1 MNVNS
6 QTSLPATQPNLG
18 PVSALNRLSVQ
29 AKNVGSRTRE
39 ALIRMRERMEN
50 LEQTLCQT
58 VSENQELATQLRATR
73 ERLTLVQASHFLTK
87 KALEEQQLS
96 VADLEAQLAA
106 YRRKAKSDQVE
117 IEALKTQL
125 FA

>member
-87 KALEEQQLS
+87 KALDEQQLS